1 MNLICNFILT
11 TPFFYTIMQ
20 IVGKPEKPTSR
31 KPLILLGLRLVIQV
45 VLPLGSCAE
54 RCTGLPLLPAP
65 TSKALYI
72 KTSGIF
78 IVKEKTITA
87 KKQVHNLMLCICR
100 FFTVLLP
107 RVYRQGGFLC
117 IFSQCLMQF

>member
-20 IVGKPEKPTSR
+20 IVGKPEKTKSR
-31 KPLILLGLRLVIQV
+31 KPLILLGLRLIIKVL
-45 VLPLGSCAE
+45 LPLGSCAE

-65 TSKALYI
+65 LPKALYI

-87 KKQVHNLMLCICR
+87 KKQMHSLKLCICH
-100 FFTVLLP
+100 FFTWFLSQYRNDSALQH
-107 RVYRQGGFLC
+107 VY
-117 IFSQCLMQF
+117 SA